1 MLLDFLFVLIG
12 FVALMLGAE
21 LLVRG
26 GASLALRFGISPL
39 LVGLTIV
46 SLGTSAPELV
56 TCVTASLRGSSDI
69 ALGNVIGS
77 NICNIGLILGLTVLV
92 TPLTVQSRV
101 VKLDVPLMLGFSL
114 LLLAFLINGRIE
126 QWEALIFLAFT
137 IGFTWWLAQM
147 ARSGAEIDVD
157 APEKT
162 SKSVWLDIGFL
173 VAGTAA
179 LALGGDILI
188 RGAVGLAGGFG
199 VSEALISLSL
209 IAFGTS
215 VPELATCLVAAR
227 KGEGDI
233 AVGNVIGSNIYNI
246 IFILGA
252 SGIIKPLIGTDIRW
266 MDLGVMFGLSLLTL
280 PLMIT
285 GGKLVRWEGGLL
297 LAVYLSYMTWR
308 FVGG

>member
-1 MLLDFLFVLIG
+1 MLVDFLLILVG

-92 TPLTVQSRV
+92 TPLAVQSRV

-114 LLLAFLINGRIE
+114 LLLSFLINGRLE
-126 QWEALIFLAFT
+126 QWEAFLFLAFT
-137 IGFTWWLAQM
+137 VGFTWWLARM
-147 ARSGAEIDVD
+147 AKSGAEIDVD

-179 LALGGDILI
+179 LALGGDVLI
-188 RGAVGLAGGFG
+188 RGAVGLATGLG

-233 AVGNVIGSNIYNI
+233 AVGNVIGSNVYNI

-285 GGKLVRWEGGLL
+285 GAKLERWEGGVL
-297 LAVYLSYMTWR
+297 LAIYVGYMIWR
-308 FVGG
+308 FAGG